1 MFVDVSFLPMSS
13 VREYSV
19 VDHEAGRRRAY
30 ATATVANMAGVTPK
44 TVVTW
49 VSDAG
54 ASPSAP
60 LRGWAPKTE
69 VNPSGRWLVDADMAD
84 EAWGS
89 GALTRTQTFED
100 ETLIAERERLSE
112 ERSLFELERR
122 VFEESRITQLEN
134 ENALLRTANSKLS
147 SQVSRLGGLIRD
159 LTADTHT

>member
-1 MFVDVSFLPMSS
+1 MST

-19 VDHEAGRRRAY
+19 VDHQDGRRRAY
-30 ATATVANMAGVTPK
+30 ATATVAEMAGVTPK

-49 VSDAG
+49 VSASG

-60 LRGWAPKTE
+60 LRGWAPKTDA
-69 VNPSGRWLVDADMAD
+69 NPSGRWLVDADMAD

-89 GALTRTQTFED
+89 AGGANSTPVNGALV
-100 ETLIAERERLSE
+100 AERERLNE

-134 ENALLRTANSKLS
+134 ENALLRAANSKLT

-159 LTADTHT
+159 LTADTHA